1 MSRVAEKS
9 LKALESAG
17 LFEPK
22 SRAAKLRHALP
33 GIDKAL
39 SEGSSIDSCREAL
52 KTVGIVF
59 PSVNAFNVALHRAR
73 QSKTPTA
80 LPPPS
85 SSGHTSGSVGHQIP
99 ASPEVPNV
107 GKETETVPERNGVPI
122 FRPKRVEH
130 GTNRTPTMKDFV

>member
-33 GIDKAL
+33 GIEKAL
-39 SEGSSIDSCREAL
+39 SEGASIESCREAM
-52 KTVGIVF
+52 KTVGMVF
-59 PSVNAFNVALHRAR
+59 PSLNAFHVALHRAR
-73 QSKTPTA
+73 QSM
-80 LPPPS
+80 PPIGSPLQATVAVVPDS
-85 SSGHTSGSVGHQIP
+85 TSVTDGV
-99 ASPEVPNV
+99 SPPVPV
-107 GKETETVPERNGVPI
+107 IGKETAPVSEKNGVPI